1 MIIPHDDNSDIMLPN
16 ASLQP
21 GDLVP
26 YDEEMAD
33 AAVARESARVDGGD
47 MRVVSHDDV
56 MPGCARPYR
65 ASTMPG
71 SEKKSSSGDMDIHGV
86 VQRSLNNSSN
96 SGSGSGSP
104 CARFVNGAL
113 DAFVDNCLPKLHDK
127 IEFNIS
133 RTDGDAAWRTASIV
147 DIDEPRGCMIVI
159 VEPHEASLYPAR
171 EIRQKLGFP
180 QPNETHKYRWR
191 PMGSALPYR
200 TPMREARRHGDVLVR
215 CSPCIMYL
223 LFDTSLLDAMY
234 FLQDILTFEDAVV
247 LAN

>member
-1 MIIPHDDNSDIMLPN
+1 
-16 ASLQP
+16 
-21 GDLVP
+21 
-26 YDEEMAD
+26 
-33 AAVARESARVDGGD
+33 
-47 MRVVSHDDV
+47 
-56 MPGCARPYR
+56 
-65 ASTMPG
+65 
-71 SEKKSSSGDMDIHGV
+71 MDIHGV

-133 RTDGDAAWRTASIV
+133 RTGDVGWRTASIV

-159 VEPHEASLYPAR
+159 VEPDEASLYPAR
-171 EIRQKLGFP
+171 EIRQTLGFP

-223 LFDTSLLDAMY
+223 LFDTSLLDAPY
-234 FLQDILTFEDAVV
+234 VYVFFARHPHLRRRSRPRE
-247 LAN
+247 LAKPRVFPARSPPLPQKHKLSW